1 MKPTVIDLFA
11 GCGGLSYGFTM
22 AGFEVVGF
30 VEFWKPA
37 IETYLKNHP
46 HAVHIGTDICKVS
59 DDVLQSYKG
68 KIDII
73 AGGPPCQGFSLCG
86 SRDVNDKRNQLYK
99 EFLRFVRVINP
110 KVVVLE
116 NVVGLLS
123 MYDIDGEP
131 IISKILR
138 DFIKL
143 DYSVSYKVLTASE
156 YGVPQD
162 RRRLF
167 FIAQKRDIFP
177 EKVEGQKT
185 VIESIGDIPNEY
197 GALNGHFFF
206 ETQDAT
212 VAKIKKLKEG
222 EKMSKKYNFSR
233 QRLKANEPSKTVTT
247 QSMFIHPIYDRFL
260 TAREL
265 ARLQSFPDDFA
276 FTGSKTAMVKQIGNA
291 VPPLLAY
298 SIAKQI
304 MEVEHA

>member
-1 MKPTVIDLFA
+1 M
-11 GCGGLSYGFTM
+11 
-22 AGFEVVGF
+22 
-30 VEFWKPA
+30 
-37 IETYLKNHP
+37 
-46 HAVHIGTDICKVS
+46 
-59 DDVLQSYKG
+59 
-68 KIDII
+68 
-73 AGGPPCQGFSLCG
+73 
-86 SRDVNDKRNQLYK
+86 
-99 EFLRFVRVINP
+99 
-110 KVVVLE
+110 
-116 NVVGLLS
+116 
-123 MYDIDGEP
+123 
-131 IISKILR
+131 
-138 DFIKL
+138 
-143 DYSVSYKVLTASE
+143 TASE